1 MKRFLKILGVVV
13 LLFVVAVV
21 GIVAATFMG
30 RQSITDGFEVNNVR
44 IVKDGIVSVAVFPI
58 GDNRVALVDAGN
70 DAAGKAILAE
80 LSRRQMG
87 PDNVRAI
94 LVTHGHD
101 DHTAA
106 LKLFPQ
112 AQIMALDLEVGR
124 VEGTEGFHGPVTQ
137 LMPVKPRG
145 VKVARALHDG
155 ETLLVGETPVR
166 VFAVPGHTPGSAAY
180 LVNGVLLLG
189 DAADTDSN
197 GKILGSPWIFS
208 DSQPDDRASLV
219 RLDQRLLQEHA
230 DVKALAFAHSG
241 VRSEGLAPLTAYA
254 MEQH

>member
-1 MKRFLKILGVVV
+1 MKRFLKILGAVV
-13 LLFVVAVV
+13 LVFVLAVV

-58 GDNRVALVDAGN
+58 GGGQVALVDSGN

-80 LSRRQMG
+80 LARRQMG
-87 PDNVRAI
+87 PDNVAAI

-101 DHTAA
+101 DHANG
-106 LKLFPQ
+106 LKLFPK

-145 VKVARALHDG
+145 VKVARILHDG
-155 ETLLVGETPVR
+155 ETVLIGQTPVR

-189 DAADTDSN
+189 DAADVDSN
-197 GKILGSPWIFS
+197 GKVIGSPWIFS

-241 VRSEGLAPLTAYA
+241 VRTEGLAPLTAYA